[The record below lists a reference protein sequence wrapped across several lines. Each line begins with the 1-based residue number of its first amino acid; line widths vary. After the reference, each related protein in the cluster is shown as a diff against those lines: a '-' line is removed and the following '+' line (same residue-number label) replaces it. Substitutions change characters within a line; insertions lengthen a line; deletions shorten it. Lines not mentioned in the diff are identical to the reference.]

1 MKQSFDDWES
11 QWSSARRREQLA
23 TERQHLEQ
31 ERYVAGWRRNLAVLA
46 VMVVVLAVLLIRHF
60 A

>member
-11 QWSSARRREQLA
+11 QWSSARRRENLA

-31 ERYVAGWRRNLAVLA
+31 ERYVAGWKRNLAIVAVL
-46 VMVVVLAVLLIRHF
+46 VVGLAVLLVRHF